1 MGNADDEDLDMF
13 EDMEKEAMQGVEVSP
28 KHTAE
33 KLTMLNLLFDLH
45 KVPIP
50 SNSQNQDDE
59 AHNQVDLVK
68 LRKLIQEENSRNLS
82 EDDITVAD
90 FDTYFSEFIAQKT
103 SQKKGPSE
111 QVYIN
116 NVEFSTI
123 VDSLEECILKDER
136 LPHQKN

>member
-1 MGNADDEDLDMF
+1 
-13 EDMEKEAMQGVEVSP
+13 
-28 KHTAE
+28 
-33 KLTMLNLLFDLH
+33 MLNLLFDLH

-59 AHNQVDLVK
+59 AHNQVDLMK
-68 LRKLIQEENSRNLS
+68 LRKLIEEENSRNLN

-90 FDTYFSEFIAQKT
+90 FDTYFSEFIA
-103 SQKKGPSE
+103 SKKKVVSD

-123 VDSLEECILKDER
+123 VDSLEECILKDEK
-136 LPHQKN
+136 LPQQKQ